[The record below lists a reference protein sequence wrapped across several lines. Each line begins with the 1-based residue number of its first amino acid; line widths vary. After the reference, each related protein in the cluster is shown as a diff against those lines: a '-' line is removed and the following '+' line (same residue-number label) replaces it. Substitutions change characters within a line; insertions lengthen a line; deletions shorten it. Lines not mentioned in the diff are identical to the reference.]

1 MTPRDE
7 RKAMAE
13 KSRTPRATTARG
25 ALDAESAGSGRAE
38 VNGARLSRVYAR
50 GRSKP
55 RPYGGEIQPRRRT
68 STEPFEISN
77 GEGAGSRGEREVRMK
92 KSKTLR
98 ATTARGAHCAESV
111 GFGRAQVNGGR
122 FSRGLRPRAEQ
133 APPLRP

>member
-25 ALDAESAGSGRAE
+25 AHG
-38 VNGARLSRVYAR
+38 
-50 GRSKP
+50 
-55 RPYGGEIQPRRRT
+55 
-68 STEPFEISN
+68 
-77 GEGAGSRGEREVRMK
+77 
-92 KSKTLR
+92 
-98 ATTARGAHCAESV
+98 AESV

-122 FSRGLRPRAEQ
+122 FRRGLRPRAEQ